1 MRVPASLHA
10 TTLVFDGIGVM
21 ITGPSGAGKSLLAL
35 DLIDHG
41 KLAGVETALVADDLT
56 LLSVAEGRLMAAVRE
71 GFEGQIELRGR
82 GIVSRAFAA
91 PSGID
96 LVIDLVDR
104 YDRLPPE
111 SAFETAIGEVR
122 LRRAPVPVRGH
133 ADPVHQ
139 RLLVLEAIHACR
151 GSREKST

>member
-1 MRVPASLHA
+1 MSVPASLHA
-10 TTLVFDGIGVM
+10 TTLVYAGIGVM

-41 KLAGVETALVADDLT
+41 QFAGVNAALVADDLT
-56 LLSVAEGRLMAAVRE
+56 LLSVAEGRLMAAVRD
-71 GFEGQIELRGR
+71 GFEGQIEMRGR
-82 GIVSRAFAA
+82 GIITRDYAGPHRV
-91 PSGID
+91 D
-96 LVIDLVDR
+96 LMVDLVDR

-111 SAFETAIGEVR
+111 SAFETTIGEVR
-122 LRRAPVPVRGH
+122 LFRAPVPVRAH